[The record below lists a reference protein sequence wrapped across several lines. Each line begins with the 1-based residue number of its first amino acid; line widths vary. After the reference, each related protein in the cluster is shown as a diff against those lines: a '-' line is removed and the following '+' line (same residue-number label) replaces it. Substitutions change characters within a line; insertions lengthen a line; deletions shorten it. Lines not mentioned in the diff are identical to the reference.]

1 MPIINSLRTIMS
13 YIRYKKVGD
22 TEYAYEITAYWDKD
36 KKHSLQKSKYLG
48 IVLDKEDG
56 IFQEVKRR
64 KRDLNGKVISNPNR
78 QATQY
83 RNEKEIVSFGSGY
96 LTKKLIEEDDV
107 GKIFADLLPKA
118 KLKTLKSLLS
128 YRLIN
133 GAAMYLA
140 NDWYEG
146 DISKHLLPS
155 SAMSSQAISNFLKE
169 LGDEKL
175 QKDFF
180 RKYLPIATKDNKEGL
195 IVDGSSLPNEINTS
209 ISEFG
214 YNSGSIDKQIKFM
227 SVVSADNNLPLY
239 FRYNAGSIADISTL
253 TNTIK
258 ELKAHNTTAKAVLL
272 DAGFYSND
280 NIELL
285 QKNKIN
291 FIIRLPSGRKLFKE
305 VIDNEKI
312 DLASNAVKVS
322 KKRVVFIKE
331 KEIKLSNKKVYAYI
345 ILDPK
350 KKADLVNS
358 YLSEKIDDK
367 QKINDAEMSKI
378 ISQKGLFVIISSKK
392 QKTDNILNLYY
403 TRQKV
408 ERMFAF
414 SKSDLNLLPLRVHSE
429 EALRGHLFLLFLLS
443 YFFMKI
449 HQKLNKEFTV
459 EQAFIILS
467 AQKAKI
473 YEKQIFVQEATKK
486 QKQIFEL
493 LGYDMP
499 EEIARG

>member
-1 MPIINSLRTIMS
+1 MS
-13 YIRYKKVGD
+13 YIRYKKVGNR
-22 TEYAYEITAYWDKD
+22 EYAYEITAYWDK
-36 KKHSLQKSKYLG
+36 KKQHSKQRSKYLG

-64 KRDLNGKVISNPNR
+64 KRDSNGKVICNPKR
-78 QATQY
+78 VAAPFK
-83 RNEKEIVSFGSGY
+83 EKEIVSFGSGY
-96 LTKKLIEEDDV
+96 LTKRLIEEDNV
-107 GKIFADLLPKA
+107 GKILEELLPDRKI
-118 KLKTLKSLLS
+118 KTLKSLLS

-133 GAAMYLA
+133 GSAMYLA

-146 DISKHLLPS
+146 DISKHLLSGS
-155 SAMSSQAISNFLKE
+155 SLSSQAISSFLRE
-169 LGDEKL
+169 LGSDKL
-175 QKDFF
+175 QKEFF
-180 RKYLPIATKDNKEGL
+180 RKYLPIATKDIKEGL
-195 IVDGSSLPNEINTS
+195 IVDGTSMPNDINTP

-258 ELKAHNTTAKAVLL
+258 ELKAHNSTAKAVLL

-305 VIDNEKI
+305 VIDSEKI

-331 KEIKLSNKKVYAYI
+331 KEIKLNNKKAYAYI
-345 ILDPK
+345 VLDPK
-350 KKADLVNS
+350 KKVDLVNN

-367 QKINDAEMSKI
+367 QDINDEEMAKA
-378 ISQKGLFVIISSKK
+378 ISQKGLFIIISSKK
-392 QKTDNILNLYY
+392 QKTENILNLYY

-459 EQAFIILS
+459 EQAFILLS

-493 LGYDMP
+493 FGYDIP
-499 EEIARG
+499 EEVTRG

>member
-1 MPIINSLRTIMS
+1 MS

-22 TEYAYEITAYWDKD
+22 REYAYEITAYWDK
-36 KKHSLQKSKYLG
+36 KKQHSKQHSKYLG
-48 IVLDKEDG
+48 IVLDKEAG
-56 IFQEVKRR
+56 IFQELKRR
-64 KRDLNGKVISNPNR
+64 KRDLNGKVISNPKR
-78 QATQY
+78 VMAQPFKE
-83 RNEKEIVSFGSGY
+83 REIVSFGSGY
-96 LTKKLIEEDDV
+96 LTKKLIDEDDV
-107 GKIFADLLPKA
+107 GKIFADLLPHV

-133 GAAMYLA
+133 GSAMYLA

-146 DISKHLLPS
+146 DISKHLFPGS
-155 SAMSSQAISNFLKE
+155 SMSSQAISNFLKE
-169 LGDEKL
+169 LGSEKL

-180 RKYLPIATKDNKEGL
+180 RKYLPIATKDSKEGL
-195 IVDGSSLPNEINTS
+195 IVDGSSMPNEINTP
-209 ISEFG
+209 INEFG
-214 YNSGSIDKQIKFM
+214 YNSGSIDRQIKFM

-331 KEIKLSNKKVYAYI
+331 KEIKLNKKKTYAYI
-345 ILDPK
+345 VLDPK
-350 KKADLVNS
+350 KKADLVNN

-367 QKINDAEMSKI
+367 QDIDNEKISKVI
-378 ISQKGLFVIISSKK
+378 NQKGLFG
-392 QKTDNILNLYY
+392 NL
-403 TRQKV
+403 
-408 ERMFAF
+408 
-414 SKSDLNLLPLRVHSE
+414 
-429 EALRGHLFLLFLLS
+429 
-443 YFFMKI
+443 
-449 HQKLNKEFTV
+449 
-459 EQAFIILS
+459 
-467 AQKAKI
+467 
-473 YEKQIFVQEATKK
+473 
-486 QKQIFEL
+486 
-493 LGYDMP
+493 
-499 EEIARG
+499 

>member
-1 MPIINSLRTIMS
+1 MPIINYLLTIMS

-22 TEYAYEITAYWDKD
+22 TEYAYEITAYWDK
-36 KKHSLQKSKYLG
+36 KKRHSKQRSKYLG
-48 IVLDKEDG
+48 VVLDKEAR
-56 IFQEVKRR
+56 IFKDVKRR

-78 QATQY
+78 KVTQPSK
-83 RNEKEIVSFGSGY
+83 EKEILSFGSGY
-96 LTKKLIEEDDV
+96 LTKKLIDEDSV
-107 GKIFADLLPKA
+107 GKIFADLLSFE

-133 GAAMYLA
+133 GSAMYLA
-140 NDWYEG
+140 SDWYEG
-146 DISKHLLPS
+146 DISKYLLPG
-155 SAMSSQAISNFLKE
+155 SAMSSQALSVFLKE
-169 LGDEKL
+169 LGDEKF

-180 RKYLPIATKDNKEGL
+180 RKYLPIATKDSKEGL
-195 IVDGSSLPNEINTS
+195 IVDGSSLPNEINTP
-209 ISEFG
+209 INEFG
-214 YNSGSIDKQIKFM
+214 YNSGSIDRQIKFM

-258 ELKAHNTTAKAVLL
+258 ELKAYDTTAKAVLL

-312 DLASNAVKVS
+312 DLASNAIKVS

-331 KEIKLSNKKVYAYI
+331 KEIELNKEKAYAYI
-345 ILDPK
+345 VLDPK
-350 KKADLVNS
+350 KKADLVNN

-367 QKINDAEMSKI
+367 QEINDDEMAKV

-408 ERMFAF
+408 ERMFSF

-473 YEKQIFVQEATKK
+473 YEEQIFVQEATKK

-493 LGYDMP
+493 FGYDIP
-499 EEIARG
+499 EEMARG